1 MSGHHKFSKLTKDLS
16 ASDRKEI
23 ENIKAR
29 MRSELEA
36 AVEQACPAEKESN
49 PSSALSE
56 TAE

>member
-23 ENIKAR
+23 EKIKTRTRA
-29 MRSELEA
+29 ELEA
-36 AVEQACPAEKESN
+36 AVEQASPAEKGEK

-56 TAE
+56 TIE